1 MRLDPLKFG
10 TATAIASGL
19 AWLICS
25 LAVLSMPAMSLAV
38 GGNMMH
44 MELSQFGWH
53 ITLAGVLAGLA
64 AWIIVSGIFG
74 WLLAAIYNRLL

>member
-1 MRLDPLKFG
+1 MQLDPLKFG
-10 TATAIASGL
+10 MATAVASAL

-25 LAVLSMPAMSLAV
+25 LAVWSMPAMTMAV

-44 MELSQFGWH
+44 MDLSQLGWH
-53 ITLAGVLAGLA
+53 LTPVGVLAGLV
-64 AWIIVSGIFG
+64 AWVIVAGIFG

>member
-10 TATAIASGL
+10 TATAVASAL

-25 LAVLSMPAMSLAV
+25 LAVWSMPAMSLAM

-44 MELSQFGWH
+44 MDLSQFGWH
-53 ITLAGVLAGLA
+53 LTLAGVLAGLV
-64 AWIIVSGIFG
+64 AWLIVAGIFG